1 MDGSVKQQIII
12 SGVGGQGI
20 LFITRLLA
28 EAAIKKELPVLTS
41 ETHGMAQRGG
51 TVVSH
56 FKVGNFSS
64 PLIRPKQADGLLALK
79 KENILQYRTYLRDEA
94 WVVVNSK
101 EALSLQ
107 NGMSAFAVD
116 ADGLS
121 RKIGNPRAINLLV
134 MGFAMARLSQTAAD
148 GPKIFCNLEDI
159 KSIVA
164 ERLADNQ
171 KMLTASLHAL
181 EAGYHQAL

>member
-28 EAAIKKELPVLTS
+28 EAAIKKGLPVLTS

-79 KENILQYRTYLRDEA
+79 KENILQYRAYLRDDA
-94 WVVVNSK
+94 WAVVNSK
-101 EALSLQ
+101 EALSSQ
-107 NGMSAFAVD
+107 NGLSAFAVD
-116 ADGLS
+116 ADSLS
-121 RKIGNPRAINLLV
+121 RKIGNPRAINLVV

-148 GPKIFCNLEDI
+148 GPKMFCNLEDI

-171 KMLTASLHAL
+171 KMLKASLHAL
-181 EAGYHQAL
+181 EAGYQQAL

>member
-1 MDGSVKQQIII
+1 MDGSVKHQIII

-28 EAAIKKELPVLTS
+28 EAAIKKGLPVLTS

-79 KENILQYRTYLRDEA
+79 KENLMQYRAYLRDDA
-94 WVVVNSK
+94 WAVVNSK
-101 EALSLQ
+101 EALSSQ
-107 NGMSAFAVD
+107 NGPSAFAVD
-116 ADGLS
+116 ADSLA
-121 RKIGNPRAINLLV
+121 RKIGNPRAVNLVV
-134 MGFAMARLSQTAAD
+134 MGFAMARLSEMAAD
-148 GPKIFCNLEDI
+148 GHKMFCNLEDI
-159 KSIVA
+159 KTIVA
-164 ERLADNQ
+164 ERLSGKQ
-171 KMLTASLHAL
+171 KVLETSLHAL
-181 EAGYHQAL
+181 QAGYQQVL